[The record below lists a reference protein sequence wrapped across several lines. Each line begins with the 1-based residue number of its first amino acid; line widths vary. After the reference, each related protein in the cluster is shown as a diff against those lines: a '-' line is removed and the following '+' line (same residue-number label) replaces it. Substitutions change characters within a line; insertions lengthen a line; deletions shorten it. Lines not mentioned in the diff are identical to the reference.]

1 MQATLQLNPYEF
13 VNCLALKAHIDDD
26 DDDDAIV
33 LGVPLFFLALFRVRI
48 EMKIPFPNNAIIK
61 PFEYVTLLS
70 NV

>member
-1 MQATLQLNPYEF
+1 MQATLQLNLYEF
-13 VNCLALKAHIDDD
+13 FDCLALKAHIDY
-26 DDDDAIV
+26 DDAIV
-33 LGVPLFFLALFRVRI
+33 LGLPLFFLALFRVRI